1 MKIQLAIAAA
11 ADELNPRISQ
21 DVRQILA
28 KSYSSLF
35 SRVFYQVVDINDRAR
50 SDIRLVKE
58 MDDDY
63 IPVVVTVE
71 DKNHQKVTFVFATHR
86 TPPTLN
92 NANPTKG
99 WLLHESKVDEF
110 TLESR
115 VIKVRGVAYAIAAT
129 VARRASRYI
138 DFGDN

>member
-1 MKIQLAIAAA
+1 MKIQLAIATASDDMNA
-11 ADELNPRISQ
+11 RVST
-21 DVRQILA
+21 DVRAVIA

-35 SRVFYQVVDINDRAR
+35 SNVFYQVLDIPDRSK

-58 MDDDY
+58 MEDDY

-71 DKNHQKVTFVFATHR
+71 DADHNKVTFVFAAHR
-86 TPPTLN
+86 MQPMLG

-99 WLLHESKVDEF
+99 WLLHGNKVDEF

-115 VIKVRGVAYAIAAT
+115 VIKVRGVAFAIAAM
-129 VARRASRYI
+129 VARRASRFI
-138 DFGDN
+138 DFGNN